1 MGAGDE
7 AVGKQRTGAA
17 LIMFFLLSYALTWA
31 CWLPL
36 VANRGDCARLPV
48 SAETLATL
56 GQFGPSTAAVV
67 LGLGGGRRDFLRR
80 LFRVSVNPLWY
91 VVALLLPPA
100 LAVGAIH
107 IQSGLTGQRPELVW
121 PDLLGDVA
129 PQLGYILLLG
139 GPLGEEPGWRGFA
152 LPRLQAACPRLAT
165 LVLGLVWAGWHLPL
179 WWVADVPC
187 PFPFYVVGVIPLTY
201 LFTWLSDRSGGSVP
215 VALVFHASVNTCI
228 ARLPLFPAFEAWTA
242 LLWVAAVV
250 AFAIDRRLPTDGP
263 TPDGRQT
270 DVGTGK

>member
-1 MGAGDE
+1 MPTGDD
-7 AVGKQRTGAA
+7 AVGKHRTWAA
-17 LIMFFLLSYALTWA
+17 LALFFTLSYALTWA

-36 VANRGDCARLPV
+36 VANRGDFSRLPV
-48 SAETLATL
+48 SPETLATL
-56 GQFGPSTAAVV
+56 GQFGPFTAAVV
-67 LGLGGGRRDFLRR
+67 IGLWGGLRDFLRC
-80 LFRVSVNPLWY
+80 LFRVWVNPLWY

-121 PDLLGDVA
+121 PDLFGDCA
-129 PQLGYILLLG
+129 PQLVYILLLG

-152 LPRLQAACPRLAT
+152 LPRLQAACPPLLAT
-165 LVLGLVWAGWHLPL
+165 LVLALVWAGWHLPL

-201 LFTWLSDRSGGSVP
+201 LFTWLSDWSGGSVP
-215 VALVFHASVNTCI
+215 VALVFHSSINTCI

-250 AFAIDRRLPTDGP
+250 AFVIDRRVPTGD
-263 TPDGRQT
+263 RHQT
-270 DVGTGK
+270 